1 MKRAVKSIFLFS
13 ILFQLSCLSVIAQQ
27 PIKLMAYNLL
37 NYPNGSALT
46 SDTTTR
52 NAAYRITMQA
62 TQPDILVV
70 EEMNSQL
77 GVNIILNSVLNVN
90 QATYSAGAFNDGP
103 DSDNAVFFKSNL
115 SSFISNTPIRTALR
129 DISEF
134 KLLYLP
140 TSDTIRIFAAHLKA
154 SSGASN
160 EALRAAEVDSLRKY
174 TNALPINSKFW
185 VVGDFN
191 FYSTSEAAYQ
201 KLLQVIATK
210 EGEFYDP
217 LSITGVFN
225 NPSFAQYHTQSTRVR
240 AFGGGAT
247 GGLDDRFD
255 FILYSK
261 AIKNG
266 VGISYQSNSTTA
278 FGNDGNHYND
288 SINRMPNNAVTQVVA
303 NAIHDGSDHL
313 PVMATFFFPTISTKD
328 IGVTS
333 FTPPTVTGCSSTNKL
348 LIVKVKNFNSSPID
362 FSSAPTTITLKI
374 TTPSNTI
381 QTFTNT
387 INSGILNS
395 NQDTS
400 FLITNNYNFSSSGT
414 YLFSSYSS
422 LSGDNNALNDT
433 MPVASMNVVL
443 TQNVFINPSGTVS
456 ICDGNNQVLQAS
468 SGTSYLWSTGA
479 ITASIAV
486 NSAGLYIVTVTDI
499 NGCSAISS
507 PVTVNT
513 ISPVNTGML
522 VHEDMGTV
530 SATTAIATHEANNGF
545 ESDSLTMSGTGD
557 VRTTAPSNGYL
568 DASGGANVFLTN
580 TVGRTFIIS
589 GINTL
594 GRTNLQLSFG
604 LFRSNTAV
612 NGSGLQVQYSTDGVN
627 YTPLVLAPLAG
638 TSVWTYV
645 TVTGAIPPSNNLR
658 LQFRQ
663 NGTSSQYRIDD
674 ITLSYV
680 IKPTIAT
687 TNNSTTFCIG
697 DSLLLIASSGSRYEW
712 NNGSTNDSIYVKSTG
727 YYSVSVDC
735 IASDSIYIAAVSCS
749 TFELNLHLFIEGFYL
764 NGQVMQPILYNNGLS
779 ANPNA
784 CDSITCELYTS
795 SGTFVSAKNGL
806 LLIDGSCSISWPSS
820 LLGNSYYI
828 VVKTRN
834 SIETW
839 SKQPI
844 LLNNAVINY
853 SFKQ

>member
-1 MKRAVKSIFLFS
+1 M
-13 ILFQLSCLSVIAQQ
+13 LSYCLPTMAQQ
-27 PIKLMAYNLL
+27 PIKLMTYNLL

-46 SDTTTR
+46 SDTTIR

-70 EEMNSQL
+70 EEMNSPI

-103 DSDNAVFFKSNL
+103 DSDNAIFFKSNL
-115 SSFISNTPIRTALR
+115 FSFVSNTPIRTALR

-134 KLLYLP
+134 KLIYLP
-140 TSDTIRIFAAHLKA
+140 TNDTIRIYAAHFKA

-174 TNALPINSKFW
+174 TNALPANSKFW

-201 KLLQVIATK
+201 KLLQVTSNT

-217 LSITGVFN
+217 ISIIGVFN
-225 NPSFAQYHTQSTRVR
+225 NPSFAQYHTQSPRVR

-261 AIKNG
+261 AVKNG
-266 VGISYQSNSTTA
+266 VGVSYQSNSTVA
-278 FGNDGNHYND
+278 YGNDGNHYND
-288 SINRMPNNAVTQVVA
+288 SINRMPNAAVSQAVA
-303 NAIHDGSDHL
+303 NALHDGSDHL

-333 FTPPTVTGCSSTNKL
+333 FIPPTVTSCSSTNKSL
-348 LIVKVKNFNSSPID
+348 VVKVKNYNSSAID
-362 FSSAPTTITLKI
+362 FSSAPATITLKV
-374 TTPSNTI
+374 TNPLNTI
-381 QTFTNT
+381 QTYTAN
-387 INSGILNS
+387 LNVGVLNP

-400 FLITNNYNFSSSGT
+400 ILLTSTYNFSYSGT
-414 YLFSSYSS
+414 YQFLGYSS
-422 LSGDNNALNDT
+422 LSGDNNSSNDT
-433 MPVASMNVVL
+433 MSIASMVVNL
-443 TQNVFINPSGTVS
+443 TQNVSITPSGTIS
-456 ICDGNNQVLQAS
+456 ICEGSNQVLQAS
-468 SGTSYLWSTGA
+468 AGSSYLWSTGA
-479 ITASIAV
+479 ITASISV
-486 NSAGLYIVTVTDI
+486 NTAGTYSVTVTDA
-499 NGCSAISS
+499 NGCSATSS
-507 PVTVNT
+507 ATTVNM
-513 ISPVNTGML
+513 IAPSRNGL
-522 VHEDMGTV
+522 VFHENMGTV
-530 SATTAIATHEANNGF
+530 SATTSIATHETNNGF

-557 VRTTAPSNGYL
+557 VRITSTSNGYT

-580 TVGRTFIIS
+580 TVGRTFQIA

-594 GRTNLQLSFG
+594 NKSNLQLSFG

-612 NGSGLQVQYSTDGVN
+612 NGSELQVRFSTDGVN
-627 YTPLVLAPLAG
+627 YTSLTLAPITG

-645 TVTGAIPPSNNLR
+645 TVTGTIPQTSNLR

-663 NGTSSQYRIDD
+663 NGTSAQYRIDD
-674 ITLSYV
+674 ITLSYS
-680 IKPTIAT
+680 IKPTITTANNAT
-687 TNNSTTFCIG
+687 SFCIS
-697 DSLLLIASSGSRYEW
+697 DSLLLISSNGSRYQW
-712 NNGSTNDSIYVKSTG
+712 CNGSTNDSIYVKSAG
-727 YYSVSVDC
+727 YYSVTTDC
-735 IASDSIYIAAVSCS
+735 ITSDSIYISVTACS
-749 TFELNLHLFIEGFYL
+749 TFQLNLQLFIEGFYL
-764 NGQVMQPILYNNGLS
+764 PGQVMQPILYTNGLS
-779 ANPNA
+779 TNPNA

-795 SGTFVSAKNGL
+795 NGTFVSSKNGL
-806 LLIDGSCSISWPSS
+806 LLIDGTCSITWPSA

-828 VVKTRN
+828 VVKSRN

-844 LLNNAVINY
+844 VFNNPVINY